1 MRKPDLHVRWEKHP
15 RIRGKT
21 DSLDADNWIFA
32 LRRRP
37 AVTMTKWATPFSK
50 GIEPMT
56 YDEQQIAQAIARA
69 LETLSERL
77 SRELSDAIN
86 QMAHQIGRAQ
96 QQQLEIIDLVG
107 RQAEAMSAR
116 AKIRDDNLSAT
127 TNTPAPSSN

>member
-1 MRKPDLHVRWEKHP
+1 
-15 RIRGKT
+15 
-21 DSLDADNWIFA
+21 
-32 LRRRP
+32 
-37 AVTMTKWATPFSK
+37 MTKWATPFSK

>member
-1 MRKPDLHVRWEKHP
+1 MTDDERK
-15 RIRGKT
+15 
-21 DSLDADNWIFA
+21 
-32 LRRRP
+32 
-37 AVTMTKWATPFSK
+37 
-50 GIEPMT
+50 
-56 YDEQQIAQAIARA
+56 IAEAIARA

-116 AKIRDDNLSAT
+116 AKIRDDDSEAT
-127 TNTPAPSSN
+127 TNTLALSSNYCGAR